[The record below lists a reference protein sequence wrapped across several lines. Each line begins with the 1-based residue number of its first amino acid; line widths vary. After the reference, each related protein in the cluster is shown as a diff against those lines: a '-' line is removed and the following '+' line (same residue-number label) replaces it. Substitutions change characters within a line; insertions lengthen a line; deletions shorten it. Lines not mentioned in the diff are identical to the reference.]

1 MAELLTDE
9 IIIEKLN
16 EDGIMEE
23 PDAPWLLEWRQQA
36 ESWKFWQNRPSKQ
49 GKNIVRWDIDR
60 EA

>member
-23 PDAPWLLEWRQQA
+23 PDAPWLLEYL
-36 ESWKFWQNRPSKQ
+36 
-49 GKNIVRWDIDR
+49 
-60 EA
+60 